1 MSKFDYDVFSNEET
15 SVAVFNSKRYIRSFE
30 EIEKMAK
37 HLLELESENVI
48 SFISYIEYGF
58 YTNFDGERLNG
69 WHIRD
74 LNNPVEPKKNSVNVI
89 VFKGVEWYG

>member
-30 EIEKMAK
+30 EIEKMAR
-37 HLLELESENVI
+37 HLLESENII

-74 LNNPVEPKKNSVNVI
+74 LNDPVEPKKNSVNVI
-89 VFKGVEWYG
+89 VFKGVVY

>member
-15 SVAVFNSKRYIRSFE
+15 SVAVFNLNDNKTFE
-30 EIEKMAK
+30 EIEKMAR
-37 HLLELESENVI
+37 HLLESENII

-58 YTNFDGERLNG
+58 YTNFDGERLND

-74 LNNPVEPKKNSVNVI
+74 LNDPVEPKKNSVNVI
-89 VFKGVEWYG
+89 VFKGVVN